1 MAAADG
7 PQPTFLASRRAPT
20 PKLQDRAA
28 VLALVRADGYDLKH
42 ASPELRD
49 DDEVVRA
56 ALTHDAR
63 AIVYASHECQVRA
76 CT

>member
-7 PQPTFLASRRAPT
+7 PQQTFLASHRVPT
-20 PKLQDRAA
+20 PKLRDRAA
-28 VLALVRADGYDLKH
+28 VLSLVAADGYDLKH

-49 DDEVVRA
+49 DVDVVRA

-63 AIVYASHECQVRA
+63 AIVYASHECQV
-76 CT
+76 CP